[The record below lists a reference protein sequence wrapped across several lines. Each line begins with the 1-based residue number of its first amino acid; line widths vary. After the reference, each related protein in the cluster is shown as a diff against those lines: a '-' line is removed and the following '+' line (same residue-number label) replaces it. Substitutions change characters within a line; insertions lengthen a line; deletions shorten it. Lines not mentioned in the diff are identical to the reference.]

1 MCLSTSA
8 FLGACFGRGRAS
20 CNTKISFSLQKSWK
34 YPQLAQFFLIL
45 CVCVCACMDASQKRP
60 SFCSLS
66 NGFHDG
72 ICCEADPVWWLGFS
86 GSPGMFG
93 AEDFNNLVDK
103 VDYFSLMTYD
113 YSTGGM

>member
-1 MCLSTSA
+1 MCVRERERV
-8 FLGACFGRGRAS
+8 CV
-20 CNTKISFSLQKSWK
+20 CV
-34 YPQLAQFFLIL
+34 